1 MVKLMGRAAGTIAAT
16 ALATGATLMFAPT
29 AHAGTSSG
37 QATCPVPESIQPAL
51 GNKTELKGPQAYTVT
66 GPATAA
72 PGSDVELKVDLG
84 PSPAEV
90 PLDVPGAKLTPTVT
104 FKASGASTAAVSG
117 KAETINMDLK
127 KGGIDLPPF
136 TVKIKVP
143 TGSGKLDLAPDKLSL
158 DINAMGVPLTM
169 VCTTAGAGVVH
180 SITLSGGSTGGTTSG
195 TTSGTTGGT
204 TGGTTSTTSSGSST
218 SSSGA
223 AASSSGSSTGSLP
236 KTGPLD
242 DALSMGLVGGTVGL
256 LGIGAVLV
264 ATRKVRA
271 SRNTTA

>member
-1 MVKLMGRAAGTIAAT
+1 MVKLMGRAAGTIAAA

-37 QATCPVPESIQPAL
+37 QATCPVPKEIQGAM
-51 GNKTELKGPQAYTVT
+51 NNQTELKGPQAYTVT

-72 PGSDVELKVDLG
+72 PGSDVELNVDLG

-90 PLDVPGAKLTPTVT
+90 PLDVSGAKLTPTVQ
-104 FKASGASTAAVSG
+104 FKASGASTAPISA
-117 KAETINMDLK
+117 KASTIEMDLK
-127 KGGIDLPPF
+127 KGGIDLPAF
-136 TVKIKVP
+136 KVKVKVP
-143 TGSGKLDLAPDKLSL
+143 SGSGKLDLAPDKLTL
-158 DINAMGVPLTM
+158 DINAMGVTLQM
-169 VCTTAGAGVVH
+169 VCTTTGAGVVH

-195 TTSGTTGGT
+195 TTST
-204 TGGTTSTTSSGSST
+204 TGGTTSTSSGSSST
-218 SSSGA
+218 SSGGA
-223 AASSSGSSTGSLP
+223 AASSSSGSSTGSLP